1 MEQYSTNGKK
11 RCMGCMELYEAV
23 YDVCPYCG
31 SEEGE
36 SAKELLHIDP
46 GTLLRNRYII
56 GQALGYGGFG
66 VTYIAWDTQLKRKL
80 AIKEYLPSEFATR
93 MVHQQN
99 LVISGKEKQQHQY
112 LEGMKKFLQEGQKLA
127 QVGNIDGIVHMY
139 DCFEANN
146 TAYITMEYL
155 EGETLGAY
163 LEREGKVTEQEA
175 MDLLMPVLQALE
187 AVHEKGIIHRDIAP
201 DNIFLSR
208 DANGEIKVKLI
219 DFGAAR
225 FATTSHSKSLT
236 VLIKPGYS
244 PEEQYR
250 SNGDQGTYTDVY
262 ALAAVLY
269 RMVTGVQPPDAFER
283 RTAIET
289 KKRDP
294 LEDPSSYNKALT
306 NNFVNAMLNALNV
319 RVEDRTATIGEFEE
333 ELISFEPVKRRGSSI
348 RRIDFMRWPLWAKI
362 GVPVGSVAAA
372 CLLIWGL
379 MVAFTDPETNYE
391 LPEGMT
397 RVPDFVMADFAE
409 AQGWAEEAVL
419 LIGSGGT
426 EYVPNA
432 AENVVLS
439 QDTYSGAVVLEN
451 TQISVIVSTGEER
464 FYLPD
469 VTGMS
474 LEYAQKALE
483 CMGLGISIVPCG
495 QVNGLAMGSVVSQDI
510 TPYTEVKTGD
520 IITLTVTEAGESKTG
535 TAPDFVGLTYEEALE
550 AAANQGVVLCVV
562 EKIFTDD
569 YARTQILSQDIQGG
583 TATKDGD
590 VVRVTMAVQMRE
602 FTMPNLLYKP
612 IETAKQ
618 LMKNIGIDVNV
629 ETSVSEIIAKDLVAG
644 QSVGKDQKVLSGET
658 VVLTVSSGSKPFA
671 MTNVVG
677 KTEEEARKTLTDS
690 NLVINVAYDYDAAV
704 PEGNVI
710 SQTVAAGSNVTRGTA
725 VTIVVCSTKDLVKV
739 SDVTGMKAED
749 ARKLL
754 EEAGLTVIQEEVYS
768 SSDEDA
774 GMVMTQLPVA
784 DSYQKSGSKVVLT
797 VSKGEKRISV
807 PNVVGSSGNS
817 AASVLKSAGFGVQIK
832 EVYDKDSTK
841 GKVISQ
847 SPESG
852 SSQKEGTTVMLNV
865 SLGTKPVEKPT
876 EKPSSGVTTK
886 PTEGNKKPAA
896 YTVSWNSGTGYS
908 ITVQRTSSPTANASV
923 GTLNSGAT
931 VYQGDVLN
939 VTYTASTGYTITSKG
954 STSVVVSGNVTSSNI
969 YCTAAVS
976 QYTATW
982 NGGTGYT
989 ITVNRTSSPY
999 KGASTGV
1006 LGSGTAVY
1014 YGDVLNITYT
1024 KADYYTITSK
1034 GSTAITVTGNVTASQ
1049 IYATAQQNAASGWVK
1064 ASEMPSGAQ
1073 VVTRKWTY
1081 TQTTTKE
1088 STEASMDGYTQTGSY
1103 WVKSGS
1109 GSTNY
1114 STAFPGGFDTG
1125 NWIYTSFAKSPYS
1138 SYEDSTSKREVS
1150 NSWAGYVYWHWMF
1163 DCDRANGTAVR
1174 SIYNQY
1180 GYGAYNG
1187 YLYKYFGAFT
1197 STNGSYSSSS
1207 DYCNNL
1213 GITNYIV
1220 PEKTSWDECQGSTRW
1235 FRFDYYT
1242 SSYTDYYKM
1251 FQYSK
1256 TENKESTTEVVASGN
1271 ISNVQEWVQYRAK

>member
-483 CMGLGISIVPCG
+483 CMGLEIIVAPCDITA
-495 QVNGLAMGSVVSQDI
+495 GLAANCVVSQDLE
-510 TPYTEVKTGD
+510 PYTEVKSGD
-520 IITLTVTEAGESKTG
+520 TITIRVTDSADVKEGMVPKLI
-535 TAPDFVGLTYEEALE
+535 GLSYEDALN
-550 AAANQGVVLCVV
+550 AAVDSGVVIRVK
-562 EKIFTDD
+562 EKVFTDETAD
-569 YARTQILSQDIQGG
+569 QQILTQSIQAQ
-583 TATKDGD
+583 TAVSVDSVID
-590 VVRVTMAVQMRE
+590 VTMAVRKQQ
-602 FTMPNLLYKP
+602 FVMPNLLYKP
-612 IETAKQ
+612 IDTAKQ
-618 LMKNIGIDVNV
+618 LMKNLGV
-629 ETSVSEIIAKDLVAG
+629 EARIETTVSEIVAKDLVVA
-644 QSVGKDQKVLSGET
+644 QDIEKEQRISSGET
-658 VVLTVSSGSKPFA
+658 VMLTVSRGSKPFA
-671 MTNVVG
+671 MPNVVG
-677 KTEEEARKTLTDS
+677 GTEETARQSLTEN
-690 NLVINVAYDYDAAV
+690 NLVVNVAYDYDPAV
-704 PEGNVI
+704 VEGNVM
-710 SQTVAAGSNVTRGTA
+710 SQSVKAGSDVTRGTA
-725 VTIVVCSTKDLVKV
+725 VTIVVCSTKDLVRLP
-739 SDVTGMKAED
+739 DVTGMQGDA

-754 EEAGLTVIQEEVYS
+754 EAAGLAVMVEEAYS
-768 SSDEDA
+768 NSDDDN
-774 GMVMTQLPVA
+774 GKVMSQLPAA
-784 DSYQKSGSKVVLT
+784 DSYQRLGTKIVLT
-797 VSKGEKRISV
+797 VSKGIERVSV
-807 PNVVGSSGNS
+807 PNVVGSSSSS
-817 AASVLKSAGFGVQIK
+817 AVSALKSAGFNVK
-832 EVYDKDSTK
+832 VTEVYDKDSTK

-847 SPESG
+847 SPEAG
-852 SSQKEGTTVMLNV
+852 SSQKAGTTVTLNV
-865 SLGTKPVEKPT
+865 SVGAKPSGSTSTKPT
-876 EKPSSGVTTK
+876 EKPSSSASTK
-886 PTEGNKKPAA
+886 PTEAPATWSDWVTTLPSSVSSDSYQIETRTQYRSRIRETTTSNNSSMSGWSLYDTKSSWSSYGAWSDWSTTAVSANDSTKVETKTQYRYADKQYTTSTSSSLSGWTQYDSSTSWSDYGSWSSWQNSSVSASDSRQVETRTA
-896 YTVSWNSGTGYS
+896 YGYYYFQCPACGAHMHLWSYTCFTWAGGCGQAVIPESSWHEIWSTTSWDNAGLKDWYGTGKYYTYINGELVFKWDDGNGGPRTQYRYRDRS
-908 ITVQRTSSPTANASV
+908 KITTYYYWKWSDWSSWSDSV
-923 GTLNSGAT
+923 
-931 VYQGDVLN
+931 
-939 VTYTASTGYTITSKG
+939 YTASDSRKVENRKLYR
-954 STSVVVSGNVTSSNI
+954 
-969 YCTAAVS
+969 YCT
-976 QYTATW
+976 
-982 NGGTGYT
+982 
-989 ITVNRTSSPY
+989 RTLDY
-999 KGASTGV
+999 
-1006 LGSGTAVY
+1006 VY
-1014 YGDVLNITYT
+1014 YYERYGGWGSWQDSKIAETDRVDV
-1024 KADYYTITSK
+1024 
-1034 GSTAITVTGNVTASQ
+1034 
-1049 IYATAQQNAASGWVK
+1049 
-1064 ASEMPSGAQ
+1064 E
-1073 VVTRKWTY
+1073 TRT
-1081 TQTTTKE
+1081 
-1088 STEASMDGYTQTGSY
+1088 
-1103 WVKSGS
+1103 
-1109 GSTNY
+1109 
-1114 STAFPGGFDTG
+1114 
-1125 NWIYTSFAKSPYS
+1125 
-1138 SYEDSTSKREVS
+1138 
-1150 NSWAGYVYWHWMF
+1150 
-1163 DCDRANGTAVR
+1163 
-1174 SIYNQY
+1174 
-1180 GYGAYNG
+1180 
-1187 YLYKYFGAFT
+1187 LY
-1197 STNGSYSSSS
+1197 
-1207 DYCNNL
+1207 
-1213 GITNYIV
+1213 
-1220 PEKTSWDECQGSTRW
+1220 R
-1235 FRFDYYT
+1235 
-1242 SSYTDYYKM
+1242 YK
-1251 FQYSK
+1251 K
-1256 TENKESTTEVVASGN
+1256 K
-1271 ISNVQEWVQYRAK
+1271 